1 MRNFFRGKRG
11 KQGQRAVQQAAALPD
26 FAEEPQPQSPED
38 LRFVTLFSCQDVS
51 IACVART
58 KLEYAGIPCYLAN
71 EHLIGVKW
79 FYSNL
84 LGGVEVQ
91 VPKIYLPMAIALF
104 AEDYVPEGDSLAEND
119 GGEEEGVAPPVA
131 AGVVQAEADDPLAPR
146 YEDFLPDVVCQDC
159 GSADCKNYNVRRF
172 AAMFSIFLSFPL
184 LFNFKRRYRCC
195 ACGHTW
201 KQ

>member
-1 MRNFFRGKRG
+1 MHNFFRGKRT
-11 KQGQRAVQQAAALPD
+11 KQGQRAVPQAAELPD
-26 FAEEPQPQSPED
+26 AAQEPQPQSPED

-51 IACVART
+51 IACVARS

-79 FYSNL
+79 LYSNL

-91 VPKIYLPMAIALF
+91 VPQMSLPMAIALF
-104 AEDYVPEGDSLAEND
+104 AEDWEPEGDSLPEND
-119 GGEEEGVAPPVA
+119 GGEEEGAAPHDVAGTEHAAPEDPP
-131 AGVVQAEADDPLAPR
+131 APR
-146 YEDFLPDVVCQDC
+146 DEDFLPDIVCPVC
-159 GSADCKNYNVRRF
+159 GSADSKNYNLRRF
-172 AAMFSIFLSFPL
+172 AAMFSIFILFPL

-195 ACGHTW
+195 ACGHIW

>member
-1 MRNFFRGKRG
+1 MHNVFRGKRN
-11 KQGQRAVQQAAALPD
+11 KQRQRAVQQAAALPD
-26 FAEEPQPQSPED
+26 FTQEPQPQSPED

-51 IACVART
+51 IACVARS

-91 VPKIYLPMAIALF
+91 VPHMYLPMAITLF
-104 AEDYVPEGDSLAEND
+104 AEDWVPEGDFLAKND
-119 GGEEEGVAPPVA
+119 GAEEGPVAPHEAVSA
-131 AGVVQAEADDPLAPR
+131 VQAEADDPLAPR
-146 YEDFLPDVVCQDC
+146 DEDFLPDTVCPVC

-195 ACGHTW
+195 VCGHIW